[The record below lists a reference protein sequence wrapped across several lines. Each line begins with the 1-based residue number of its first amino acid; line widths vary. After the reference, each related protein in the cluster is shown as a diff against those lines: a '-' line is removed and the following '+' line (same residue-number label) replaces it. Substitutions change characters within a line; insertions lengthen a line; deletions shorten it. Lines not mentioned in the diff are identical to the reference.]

1 MIRTLIAVLL
11 VASAFVHQVLQAQ
24 DAPYTGLETRAIK
37 ALSSEQIDEYR
48 RGHGM
53 GFALAAELNGYPG
66 PKHVLELKDK
76 LALTSAQQT
85 RTEELFEQM
94 HAAAVALGE
103 AIIEREAALDALFD
117 MGAIDKQTLEEHL
130 AEIATL
136 NGKLRTVHL
145 AAHLETKKLLSEQ
158 QIDTYN
164 RLRGYGGHS
173 PQQHQQHQGHGG
185 P

>member
-11 VASAFVHQVLQAQ
+11 VTSAFVHEVLQAQ

-37 ALSSEQIDEYR
+37 ALSGEQIDEYR
-48 RGHGM
+48 QGRGM
-53 GFALAAELNGYPG
+53 GLALAAELNGFPG
-66 PKHVLELKDK
+66 PKHVLEMKDE

-85 RTEELFEQM
+85 NTEELFEQM
-94 HAAAVALGE
+94 HASAVTLGG
-103 AIIEREAALDALFD
+103 AIIEREAALDALFET
-117 MGAIDKQTLEEHL
+117 GAIDKQTLEERL
-130 AEIATL
+130 SEIATL
-136 NGKLRTVHL
+136 KGKLRNVHL

-164 RLRGYGGHS
+164 RLRGYGADSSQEH
-173 PQQHQQHQGHGG
+173 QHHPGHGG